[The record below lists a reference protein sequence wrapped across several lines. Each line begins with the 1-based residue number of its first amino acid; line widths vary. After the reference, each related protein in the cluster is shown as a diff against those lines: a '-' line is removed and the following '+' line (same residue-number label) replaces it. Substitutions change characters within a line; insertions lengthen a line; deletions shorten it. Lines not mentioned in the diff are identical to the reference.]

1 MTRASKGSKFAIRN
15 PQFEILITAVMLL
28 SVDGHG
34 DGERS
39 GDADR

>member
-1 MTRASKGSKFAIRN
+1 MTKANKGSKFAIRN
-15 PQFEILITAVMLL
+15 PQFEIRITAVVLL

-39 GDADR
+39 GDANR